1 VSDELDGRLEAR
13 ARQIMVLL
21 SKPTLRPPGRG
32 LGNPEFRKNLDRL
45 AAAIRDTQRLRRED
59 ALTEEQAEALRPM
72 LLEPEDLATLNAD
85 SLGST
90 METVD
95 QLLVDAADAK
105 LVCSLLEI
113 EYARDAYERGGVV
126 PTWSTLFGE
135 ERLGVSADFAAGK
148 EVSDTA
154 LEQAQRHL
162 SLLLRARHSLYA
174 LKRARETTKAVRLF
188 WLAPLLLALV
198 AVFIAVAD
206 WVAEGVSWREPLLVA
221 VAGALG
227 ATLAGVFK
235 LRDAIPRLG
244 DLRTFSYTFP
254 LQIPLGAVAALFL
267 WIVLESGIVEVAGGG
282 DDWAVSAALG
292 FVAGF
297 SEPFVLKT
305 IERIAGGA
313 SEEPPPAAEEEQPA
327 EDKG

>member
-1 VSDELDGRLEAR
+1 VSDELDGRLEVR
-13 ARQIMVLL
+13 AGQIMVLL
-21 SKPTLRPPGRG
+21 SKPTLRPPGSG

-45 AAAIRDTQRLRRED
+45 AVAVRDTQRLRRD
-59 ALTEEQAEALRPM
+59 GVLTKEQAEALGPM
-72 LLEPEDLATLNAD
+72 LLEPEDLTTLNAD

-95 QLLVDAADAK
+95 QQLVDAGDAQ
-105 LVCSLLEI
+105 LLCSLLEI
-113 EYARDAYERGGVV
+113 EYARDAYERGGAV

-135 ERLGVSADFAAGK
+135 ERLAVSADFAAGK
-148 EVSDTA
+148 EVSKPA
-154 LEQAQRHL
+154 LDEARRHL

-174 LKRARETTKAVRLF
+174 LRRAREGTKAVRLF
-188 WLAPLLLALV
+188 WLAPILLVLV
-198 AVFIAVAD
+198 AVFIVVAD
-206 WVAEGVSWREPLLVA
+206 WVADETSWREPLLVA

-227 ATLAGVFK
+227 ATLASVFN
-235 LRDAIPRLG
+235 LREAIPRLG

-267 WIVLESGIVEVAGGG
+267 WIVLESGIVDVAGDG

-305 IERIAGGA
+305 IEQIAGGA
-313 SEEPPPAAEEEQPA
+313 SEEQPADGAEQP
-327 EDKG
+327 EGDKG

>member
-1 VSDELDGRLEAR
+1 MA
-13 ARQIMVLL
+13 LL
-21 SKPTLRPPGRG
+21 SKPTLRLPGRG
-32 LGNPEFRKNLDRL
+32 LGNPELRKNLDRL
-45 AAAIRDTQRLRRED
+45 AAAIRDTQRLRRD
-59 ALTEEQAEALRPM
+59 NVLTKEQAEALEPM
-72 LLEPEDLATLNAD
+72 LLEPGDLATLNAD
-85 SLGST
+85 SLGSM

-95 QLLVDAADAK
+95 QLLVDAGDAK
-105 LVCSLLEI
+105 LICSLLEI
-113 EYARDAYERGGVV
+113 EYARDAYERGGSV

-135 ERLGVSADFAAGK
+135 ERLAVSADFAAGK
-148 EVSDTA
+148 EVSQAA
-154 LEQAQRHL
+154 LEAPRRHL
-162 SLLLRARHSLYA
+162 SLLLRARHSLYG
-174 LKRARETTKAVRLF
+174 LRRARETTKAVRLF
-188 WLAPLLLALV
+188 WLAPILLVLV

-206 WVAEGVSWREPLLVA
+206 WVADEVSWREPLLVA

-254 LQIPLGAVAALFL
+254 LQIPLGAIAALFL
-267 WIVLESGIVEVAGGG
+267 WIVLESGIVDVAGDG

-305 IERIAGGA
+305 IEQIAGGA
-313 SEEPPPAAEEEQPA
+313 SEEPPAEGGEEQPA